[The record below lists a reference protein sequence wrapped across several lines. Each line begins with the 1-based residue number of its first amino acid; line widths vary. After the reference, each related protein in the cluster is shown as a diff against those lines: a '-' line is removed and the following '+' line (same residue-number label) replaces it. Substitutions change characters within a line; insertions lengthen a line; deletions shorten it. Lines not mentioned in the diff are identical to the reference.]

1 MYDKNISLRQVIPYY
16 SDYVKARKKSVGENW
31 MQKAAEEADLVL
43 SDDDYSDGEKVGSPS
58 NQIKS

>member
-1 MYDKNISLRQVIPYY
+1 
-16 SDYVKARKKSVGENW
+16 

-58 NQIKS
+58 NQIKSNQIISFELR